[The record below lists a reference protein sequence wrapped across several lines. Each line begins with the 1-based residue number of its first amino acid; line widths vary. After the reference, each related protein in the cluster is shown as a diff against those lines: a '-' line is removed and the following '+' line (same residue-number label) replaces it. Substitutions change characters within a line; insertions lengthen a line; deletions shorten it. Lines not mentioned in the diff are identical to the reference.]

1 MTTTNNALVSTGG
14 FNPENINRKNYTY
27 SLAMEAVRAGL
38 YDEAALER
46 VKADLINALAEVI
59 GYFTMNESSSVKV
72 ETAHKLEESLVYNID
87 TYLLSLNDDIKAA
100 ETLFDRRMSELY
112 GKGYLINKKYLEEA
126 RVFYGK
132 VRLTRLKKA
141 DDEYDR
147 TIDKYFPYYLKTY
160 SPKFSAHSK
169 IFLKIRD
176 YGISGGYHIDEAVAI
191 LKKLYDINSGRHADY
206 IISDIPAEDNK

>member
-1 MTTTNNALVSTGG
+1 MITTNNALVSTGG

-38 YDEAALER
+38 ADEAALER
-46 VKADLINALAEVI
+46 VKSDLINALAEVI

-112 GKGYLINKKYLEEA
+112 GKGYLINKKLLEEA

-141 DDEYDR
+141 SDDYNR

-160 SPKFSAHSK
+160 SPKFTAHSK
-169 IFLKIRD
+169 IFLKIKE
-176 YGISGGYHIDEAVAI
+176 YNISGGYHINEAVEV

-206 IISDIPAEDNK
+206 VISDIPGEDNR